1 MINRVVVIGRLV
13 SNPELKITQAGVSY
27 VRVTI
32 ANEQAYKD
40 KKHTNFIDVLAWS
53 GLAENLS
60 KYCEKGRKIL
70 VDGRLEIKKNK
81 QGETTYVN
89 TTIIAE
95 NIDFLENP
103 KHNENPDYMEV
114 NNENVEF

>member
-13 SNPELKITQAGVSY
+13 GDPELKITQAGISY

-32 ANEQAYKD
+32 ANEQVYKD
-40 KKHTNFIDVLAWS
+40 KKHTNFIDILAW
-53 GLAENLS
+53 GRLAENLS

-95 NIDFLENP
+95 NIDFLEAP
-103 KHNENPDYMEV
+103 KTGQKFEEIEDAEAP
-114 NNENVEF
+114 F

>member
-1 MINRVVVIGRLV
+1 MVNRVVVIGRLV
-13 SNPELKITQAGVSY
+13 SDPELKITQAGMSY

-60 KYCEKGRKIL
+60 KYCDKGRKLL
-70 VDGRLEIKKNK
+70 VDGRLEVKKNTK
-81 QGETTYVN
+81 GDKTYTNATV
-89 TTIIAE
+89 IAE
-95 NIDFLENP
+95 NIDFLEAA
-103 KHNENPDYMEV
+103 KSSHNFAEVENAE
-114 NNENVEF
+114 EIF

>member
-13 SNPELKITQAGVSY
+13 SNPELKITVAGTSY
-27 VRVTI
+27 VRATI
-32 ANEQAYKD
+32 ANEQIYKD
-40 KKHTNFIDVLAWS
+40 KKHTNFIDVLALS

-81 QGETTYVN
+81 QGQTTYLN

-95 NIDFLENP
+95 NIDFLEAP
-103 KHNENPDYMEV
+103 KTGQKFEEIEHAEMP
-114 NNENVEF
+114 F

>member
-1 MINRVVVIGRLV
+1 MVNRTVIMGRLV
-13 SNPELKITQAGVSY
+13 HTPELRITQAGTSY

-32 ANEQAYKD
+32 ANEAVYKD

-81 QGETTYVN
+81 QGEKTYVN

-95 NIDFLENP
+95 NIDFLEAP
-103 KHNENPDYMEV
+103 KASQKFEEV
-114 NNENVEF
+114 EDAESPF

>member
-1 MINRVVVIGRLV
+1 MVNRVVVIGRLV
-13 SNPELKITQAGVSY
+13 SDPELKITQAGVSY

-32 ANEQAYKD
+32 ANEQTYKD

-53 GLAENLS
+53 GLAVNLS
-60 KYCEKGRKIL
+60 KYCDKGRKIL

-81 QGETTYVN
+81 QGETAYVN

-95 NIDFLENP
+95 NIDFLEAA
-103 KHNENPDYMEV
+103 KSSQTFEVVENAEDI
-114 NNENVEF
+114 F

>member
-1 MINRVVVIGRLV
+1 MINRIVIIGRLV
-13 SNPELKITQAGVSY
+13 HTPELKITQAGTSY

-32 ANEQAYKD
+32 ANEAVYKD
-40 KKHTNFIDVLAWS
+40 KKHTNFIDVLAWG

-81 QGETTYVN
+81 QGEMKYVN

-95 NIDFLENP
+95 NIDFLEAP
-103 KHNENPDYMEV
+103 KTGQNFVEV
-114 NNENVEF
+114 EDAEGPF

>member
-1 MINRVVVIGRLV
+1 MINRTVIIGRLV
-13 SNPELKITQAGVSY
+13 STPELRLTQKAGTSY
-27 VRVTI
+27 TRVTI
-32 ANEQAYKD
+32 ANEAVYKD
-40 KKHTNFIDVLAWS
+40 KKHTNFVDILAWG

-81 QGETTYVN
+81 KGETAYIN

-95 NIDFLENP
+95 NIDFLEAA
-103 KHNENPDYMEV
+103 KSSQTFEV
-114 NNENVEF
+114 IEDAEVPF

>member
-1 MINRVVVIGRLV
+1 MINRVVIIGRLV
-13 SNPELKITQAGVSY
+13 HTPELKITQAGTSY
-27 VRVTI
+27 ARVTI
-32 ANEQAYKD
+32 ANEAAYKD
-40 KKHTNFIDVLAWS
+40 KKHTNFVDILVWG

-81 QGETTYVN
+81 KGEATYIN

-95 NIDFLENP
+95 NIDFLEAP
-103 KHNENPDYMEV
+103 KAGQNFVEV
-114 NNENVEF
+114 EDEEVPF

>member
-13 SNPELKITQAGVSY
+13 SDPELKITQAGMSY

-32 ANEQAYKD
+32 ANEQVYKD

-60 KYCEKGRKIL
+60 KYCDKGRKIL
-70 VDGRLEIKKNK
+70 IDGRLEVKKNTK
-81 QGETTYVN
+81 GDKNYTNVTV
-89 TTIIAE
+89 IAE
-95 NIDFLENP
+95 NIDFLEAA
-103 KHNENPDYMEV
+103 KSSQTFEVIENAEDI
-114 NNENVEF
+114 F

>member
-1 MINRVVVIGRLV
+1 MINRVVIIGRLV
-13 SNPELKITQAGVSY
+13 GTPELKITQAGTSY
-27 VRVTI
+27 ARVTI

-60 KYCEKGRKIL
+60 KYCDKGRKIL
-70 VDGRLEIKKNK
+70 IDGRLEIKKNTK
-81 QGETTYVN
+81 GDKNYTNVTV
-89 TTIIAE
+89 IAE

-103 KHNENPDYMEV
+103 KSSQGFMEV
-114 NNENVEF
+114 EDEEVPF

>member
-1 MINRVVVIGRLV
+1 MINRTVIIGRLV
-13 SNPELKITQAGVSY
+13 STPELKITQAGTSY
-27 VRVTI
+27 VRATI
-32 ANEQAYKD
+32 ANEAVYKD
-40 KKHTNFIDVLAWS
+40 KKHTNFVDILAWG

-81 QGETTYVN
+81 KGETTYIN

-95 NIDFLENP
+95 NIDFLEAP
-103 KHNENPDYMEV
+103 KTGQNFVEVENAES
-114 NNENVEF
+114 FF

>member
-13 SNPELKITQAGVSY
+13 SNPELKITQAGTSY

-32 ANEQAYKD
+32 ANEAAYKD

-60 KYCEKGRKIL
+60 KYCDKGRKIL
-70 VDGRLEIKKNK
+70 IDGRLEVKKNTK
-81 QGETTYVN
+81 GDKNYTNVTV
-89 TTIIAE
+89 IAE
-95 NIDFLENP
+95 NIDFLEAA
-103 KHNENPDYMEV
+103 KSSQTFEV
-114 NNENVEF
+114 IEDAEMPF

>member
-1 MINRVVVIGRLV
+1 MINRTVIIGRLV
-13 SNPELKITQAGVSY
+13 HTPELKITQAGTSY

-32 ANEQAYKD
+32 ANEAVYKD
-40 KKHTNFIDVLAWS
+40 KKHTNFIDVLAWG

-81 QGETTYVN
+81 QGETTYLN

-95 NIDFLENP
+95 NIDFLEAP
-103 KHNENPDYMEV
+103 KTGQKFEEIEDAEAP
-114 NNENVEF
+114 F

>member
-1 MINRVVVIGRLV
+1 MINRIVIIGRLV
-13 SNPELKITQAGVSY
+13 HTPELKITQAGTSY
-27 VRVTI
+27 ARVTI
-32 ANEQAYKD
+32 ANEEVYKD

-95 NIDFLENP
+95 NIDFLEAA
-103 KHNENPDYMEV
+103 KSSHNFVEV
-114 NNENVEF
+114 EDEEPF

>member
-13 SNPELKITQAGVSY
+13 SDPVLKITQAGMSY

-60 KYCEKGRKIL
+60 KYCDKGRKVL
-70 VDGRLEIKKNK
+70 VDGRLEVKKNTK
-81 QGETTYVN
+81 GDKNYTNVTV
-89 TTIIAE
+89 IAE
-95 NIDFLENP
+95 NIDFLEAA
-103 KHNENPDYMEV
+103 KSSQTFEVIENAE
-114 NNENVEF
+114 ELF

>member
-13 SNPELKITQAGVSY
+13 SDPELKITQAGISY

-32 ANEQAYKD
+32 ANEQVYKD

-60 KYCEKGRKIL
+60 KYCDKGRKIL
-70 VDGRLEIKKNK
+70 VDGRLEVKKNK

-95 NIDFLENP
+95 NIDFLEAS
-103 KHNENPDYMEV
+103 KSGQTFEV
-114 NNENVEF
+114 IEDAEAPF